1 MVFLLVVITHF
12 VNKICV
18 NKGALRTSMVFV
30 PSCVV
35 GEVPIRACSHEQ
47 EALESMSPR
56 VFPNLKRM
64 HEYENLPLHKGLSFD
79 FLASF
84 PFRRK
89 EVYVPTG
96 MWGTYKIGEFP

>member
-1 MVFLLVVITHF
+1 
-12 VNKICV
+12 
-18 NKGALRTSMVFV
+18 
-30 PSCVV
+30 
-35 GEVPIRACSHEQ
+35 
-47 EALESMSPR
+47 MSPR